1 MIRLFKYEFIRITS
15 LRSSWVLTILGTLMV
30 SAISYLA
37 IYTTVSST
45 NGEAV
50 GIEFNILV
58 PAFVP
63 IWGIWAATLASQA
76 FGHDYR
82 HGTIRLT
89 LSAFPSRLKVYFVR
103 VLAVMIWCTVWLA
116 TTFAIVIVE
125 GKLLLRDG
133 IDTSHSNG
141 SIGRMAIFFAL
152 FILSAIA
159 IVMIT
164 RIMALGTVVPLMMA
178 SVVETLVALFIPESL
193 KWTAEYYPYSRA
205 MTWTMPWNLD
215 GSENAYPLAVFT
227 GILLLV
233 AGVMFV
239 RRDA

>member
-1 MIRLFKYEFIRITS
+1 MIRMFKYEFLRITS
-15 LRSSWVLTILGTLMV
+15 LRSSWVLTTLGTLMV

-37 IYTTVSST
+37 VDSL
-45 NGEAV
+45 GAV
-50 GIEFNILV
+50 GNGSDAIEFSNLI

-89 LSAFPSRLKVYFVR
+89 LSTFPNRFAVYFVR
-103 VLAVMIWCTVWLA
+103 VFTVLIWCAIWLAV
-116 TTFAIVIVE
+116 TFGLIASLVST
-125 GKLLLRDG
+125 KNPSG
-133 IDTSHSNG
+133 ISIEYSLG
-141 SIGRMAIFFAL
+141 AIGRMVIFFLL

-178 SVVETLVALFIPESL
+178 TVVENLVAFFIPESL
-193 KWTAEYYPYSRA
+193 EWTVKYYPYAQA
-205 MTWTMPWNLD
+205 MEWSLPWNID
-215 GSENAYPLAVFT
+215 GNQTAYPLAVLT
-227 GILLLV
+227 AVLLV
-233 AGVMFV
+233 LAGVMFV
-239 RRDA
+239 KRDA

>member
-30 SAISYLA
+30 CAISYLA
-37 IYTTVSST
+37 ISTTVSTT
-45 NGEAV
+45 NGDLAALA
-50 GIEFNILV
+50 FSDLV

-89 LSAFPSRLKVYFVR
+89 LSAFPNRFAVYFVR
-103 VLAVMIWCTVWLA
+103 VTTVLIWCTLWLA
-116 TTFAIVIVE
+116 TTAAIVILE
-125 GKLLLRDG
+125 GKVLLKDG
-133 IDTSHSNG
+133 IDLSQSSG
-141 SIGRMAIFFAL
+141 AIGRASIFFLL

-164 RIMALGTVVPLMMA
+164 RVMALGTVVPLMMA
-178 SVVETLVALFIPESL
+178 SVVENLVAFFIPQSL
-193 KWTAEYYPYSRA
+193 EWTAEYYPYSRA
-205 MTWTMPWNLD
+205 MAWTMPWNVD

-227 GILLLV
+227 VIALLI
-233 AGVMFV
+233 AGAMFV
-239 RRDA
+239 KRDA

>member
-37 IYTTVSST
+37 INSMNSVTSSQVV
-45 NGEAV
+45 NFSDL
-50 GIEFNILV
+50 I

-89 LSAFPSRLKVYFVR
+89 LSAFPNRFAVYLVR
-103 VLAVMIWCTVWLA
+103 ITSVLIWCAIWLAV
-116 TTFAIVIVE
+116 TFAIVVIE
-125 GKLLLRDG
+125 GTILLSSG
-133 IDTSHSNG
+133 VNVFESAG
-141 SIGRMAIFFAL
+141 AIGRMVVFFLL

-164 RIMALGTVVPLMMA
+164 RVMALGTVVPLMMA
-178 SVVETLVALFIPESL
+178 SVVESLVAFFIPDSL
-193 KWTAEYYPYSRA
+193 KWTADYYPYSRA
-205 MTWTMPWNLD
+205 MSWTMPWNVD

-227 GILLLV
+227 AVALLI
-233 AGVMFV
+233 AGFMFIK
-239 RRDA
+239 RDA

>member
-1 MIRLFKYEFIRITS
+1 VISLFKYEFIRITS

-30 SAISYLA
+30 SGISYLA
-37 IYTTVSST
+37 INSMEIVVSKQVINFSDL
-45 NGEAV
+45 
-50 GIEFNILV
+50 I

-89 LSAFPSRLKVYFVR
+89 LSAFPNRYAVLFVR
-103 VLAVMIWCTVWLA
+103 IATVLIWCAIWLA
-116 TTFAIVIVE
+116 ITFAIVVLE
-125 GKLLLRDG
+125 GTLLLQSGVDVFE
-133 IDTSHSNG
+133 SAG
-141 SIGRMAIFFAL
+141 SIGRMVIFFLL

-164 RIMALGTVVPLMMA
+164 RIMALGTVVPLMLA
-178 SVVETLVALFIPESL
+178 SVVESLVAFFIPENL
-193 KWTAEYYPYSRA
+193 KWTAEYYPYSQA

-215 GSENAYPLAVFT
+215 GSETAYPLAVFT

-233 AGVMFV
+233 AGIMFV
-239 RRDA
+239 KRDA